1 MTTIKNIARPFGDC
15 LTWIE
20 ETSPMFRLCC
30 WADEKEAET
39 GRSIWGHISCV
50 SYSLSQV
57 DVCTIL
63 AYAMAVL
70 AASCILAFMVL
81 NAANGYMMVDTLRT
95 WFKALVEAYTHSQRV
110 LERGPETAGYLYVI
124 GLY

>member
-15 LTWIE
+15 LTWVE
-20 ETSPMFRLCC
+20 ETTPMFRLCC

-39 GRSIWGHISCV
+39 GKRIWGCISCI
-50 SYSLSQV
+50 SFRLSQM
-57 DVCTIL
+57 DICTVL

-70 AASCILAFMVL
+70 AAACILAFVVL
-81 NAANGYMMVDTLRT
+81 NAANGYQIIDTIRT
-95 WFKALVEAYTHSQRV
+95 FFKALVEAYTSSQRV

-124 GLY
+124 GLF